1 MTIKSRPVYAPFKLD
16 TSGRAHLIVTNLPDP
31 PTAFEDA
38 LACIT
43 IWTIKTIAPG
53 VPAPAAEN
61 LRPFRSVAELLP
73 QLAVRLAQATVG
85 LRLYAI
91 GSEAFI
97 WDAYNIA
104 IATGMAKTEVFTHRA
119 GPLVRRVYCTH
130 CRTMIEDV
138 AVNIIPCPSCS
149 AHLFVRDHFSR
160 RLAAFMGVIVDAEVP
175 GEIPAA
181 EVLTS

>member
-1 MTIKSRPVYAPFKLD
+1 V
-16 TSGRAHLIVTNLPDP
+16 HLIVTNLAAP
-31 PTAFEDA
+31 PMELEEGLGD
-38 LACIT
+38 IT
-43 IWTIKTIAPG
+43 VWTVKMAAPG
-53 VPAPAAEN
+53 VPAAATQSV
-61 LRPFRSVAELLP
+61 RPFRSTAELLP

-97 WDAYNIA
+97 WDAHNVALGAGLDKAEI
-104 IATGMAKTEVFTHRA
+104 FTHQA

-138 AVNIIPCPSCS
+138 AVNIIPCPACA

-160 RLAAFMGVIVDAEVP
+160 RLAAFMGVKVDAEAP
-175 GEIPAA
+175 GDIPVA
-181 EVLTS
+181 EALTA